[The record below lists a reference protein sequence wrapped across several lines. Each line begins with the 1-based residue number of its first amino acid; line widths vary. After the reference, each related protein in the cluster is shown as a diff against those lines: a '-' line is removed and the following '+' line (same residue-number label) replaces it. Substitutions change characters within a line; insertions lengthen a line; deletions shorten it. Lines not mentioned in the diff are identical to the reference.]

1 MNVYCKIETQ
11 EDYDYFF
18 EYDPDEFIDYPCLFN
33 IDTVY
38 LDALDAAHKG
48 VGLLVRSYNPN
59 EKTAE
64 WVTVE
69 EMKQLAFI
77 RSLEL

>member
-18 EYDPDEFIDYPCLFN
+18 QYDPDKYIHYPCLFN
-33 IDTVY
+33 IDTIY
-38 LDALDAAHKG
+38 LDDTDKG
-48 VGLLVRSYNPN
+48 VGLLVRSVSPVEEN
-59 EKTAE
+59 AE
-64 WVTVE
+64 WITVE

>member
-1 MNVYCKIETQ
+1 MNVYCKIETE
-11 EDYDYFF
+11 EDFDYFF
-18 EYDPDEFIDYPCLFN
+18 EYDPDEFMGYPCLFN
-33 IDTVY
+33 IDT
-38 LDALDAAHKG
+38 AHLGVTDEG
-48 VGLLVRSYNPN
+48 VGLLLGRYHALESN
-59 EKTAE
+59 AE

>member
-1 MNVYCKIETQ
+1 MNVYCKIET
-11 EDYDYFF
+11 EEEFDYFF
-18 EYDPDEFIDYPCLFN
+18 EYDPDEFIGYPCLFN
-33 IDTVY
+33 IDTFY
-38 LDALDAAHKG
+38 LGNTDGG
-48 VGLLVRSYNPN
+48 VGILMH
-59 EKTAE
+59 KTHTLESNAE

>member
-18 EYDPDEFIDYPCLFN
+18 QYDPDSHIKYSCLFN
-33 IDTVY
+33 IDTVH
-38 LDALDAAHKG
+38 LGFIRGG
-48 VGLLVRSYNPN
+48 VGLLVKSLNPV
-59 EKTAE
+59 EKNAK

-69 EMKQLAFI
+69 EMKQSAFI
-77 RSLEL
+77 RSLGL

>member
-18 EYDPDEFIDYPCLFN
+18 QYDPDENIRYPCLFN
-33 IDTVY
+33 IDTIHLRY
-38 LDALDAAHKG
+38 INGG
-48 VGLLVRSYNPN
+48 VGIFVQSLYPTEENA
-59 EKTAE
+59 K

>member
-11 EDYDYFF
+11 EDYYYFF
-18 EYDPDEFIDYPCLFN
+18 QYDPDENIHFPCLFN
-33 IDTVY
+33 IDTAH
-38 LDALDAAHKG
+38 LDAIDGG
-48 VGLLVRSYNPN
+48 VGILMSYHPSDEENA
-59 EKTAE
+59 K

>member
-18 EYDPDEFIDYPCLFN
+18 QYDPDENIHFPCLFN
-33 IDTVY
+33 IDIIHLSYT
-38 LDALDAAHKG
+38 DGG
-48 VGLLVRSYNPN
+48 VGILMRYLKPVEEN
-59 EKTAE
+59 AE

>member
-1 MNVYCKIETQ
+1 MNVYCKVETQ
-11 EDYDYFF
+11 EDYEYFF
-18 EYDPDEFIDYPCLFN
+18 QYDPDRCIHCPCLFN
-33 IDTVY
+33 IDTAY
-38 LDALDAAHKG
+38 LDDTGEG
-48 VGLLVRSYNPN
+48 VGLLVRSWNPI
-59 EKTAE
+59 EKGAK

>member
-18 EYDPDEFIDYPCLFN
+18 QYDPDRRIHYPCLFN
-33 IDTVY
+33 IDTAY
-38 LDALDAAHKG
+38 LDDTGRG
-48 VGLLVRSYNPN
+48 VGLLISKNHALEYS
-59 EKTAE
+59 AI

>member
-18 EYDPDEFIDYPCLFN
+18 QYDPDENIYYPCFFN
-33 IDTVY
+33 IDTAH
-38 LDALDAAHKG
+38 LDVTDGG
-48 VGLLVRSYNPN
+48 VGILMYYPKLVEENA
-59 EKTAE
+59 K